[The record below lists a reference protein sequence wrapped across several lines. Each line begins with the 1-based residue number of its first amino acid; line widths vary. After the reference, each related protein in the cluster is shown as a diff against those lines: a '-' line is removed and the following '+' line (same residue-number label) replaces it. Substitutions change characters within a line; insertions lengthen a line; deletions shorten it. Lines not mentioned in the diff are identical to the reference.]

1 MRKFAWSFLL
11 LSLLAA
17 GCHHGLRAEIRGS
30 GKRELQRRQV
40 ASFTSIMT
48 EGAFNVQ
55 VTCQKNLSL
64 ELEGDDNVLDAIS
77 TEVSNNVLRLKNTK
91 SYSISEP
98 VTVKISVPNLDGLS
112 VSGAGRIEIRGMNND
127 NFQIDSSGAPVI
139 TVAGNTKLITID
151 SKGAGKID
159 THNLHA
165 ARAVVDSKG
174 VSRIDLDVKD
184 QLDVTVSGPS
194 SVTYIGDPVVNKT
207 INGPGKVE
215 KRVSQG
221 A

>member
-1 MRKFAWSFLL
+1 MRKFAWSLL
-11 LSLLAA
+11 LLPLIVA
-17 GCHHGLRAEIRGS
+17 GCHHGLHAEIRGS
-30 GKRELQRRQV
+30 GKRELQKRQV

-48 EGAFNVQ
+48 EGAFNIQ
-55 VTCQKNLSL
+55 VTCQKDLSL
-64 ELEGDDNVLDAIS
+64 ELEGDDNILDAIS

-91 SYSISEP
+91 NYSVSEP
-98 VTVKISVPNLDGLS
+98 ISVKIGVPNLEGMS

-159 THNLHA
+159 THNLRA
-165 ARAVVDSKG
+165 DRAVVDSKG
-174 VSRIDLDVKD
+174 VSKIDLDVKD
-184 QLDVTVSGPS
+184 QLDVRVSGPS

-215 KRVSQG
+215 KRVSEG